1 MTDPFARLKELCRDL
16 PTDLVADWQNTNHY
30 ELTSAHE
37 SNYFWLCVDDD
48 ASFLSSTTEGTR
60 LGLLLDIAAELSRL
74 KQDGVL

>member
-1 MTDPFARLKELCRDL
+1 MKDSLSRLRELCRDL
-16 PTDLVADWQNTNHY
+16 PTDLVADWKDTNHY

-37 SNYFWLCVDDD
+37 SGYFWLCVDDD
-48 ASFLSSTTEGTR
+48 ASFLSSTTDGKK